1 MDGRKLLSLFLLA
14 YCLAVSIGVAEGADI
29 DITLPPGW
37 NALEPTR
44 DEVALC
50 ELRDDKDRA
59 VVLLRLRR
67 IDFGSPEEAEGFADY
82 LRNKARYDESTT
94 LLKNSDGTLA
104 GYPSIVHQVVEKTP
118 EGTLQRE
125 MSYLRLESSWYVF
138 EFSTLPE
145 DFGRLRDR
153 FAEFLRGVRIT
164 ASGGVVS
171 SPAASPG
178 AESTGTQALQ
188 AGPASPVVVREGA
201 LAFEVPREWSA
212 VPPSDPSASAYFV
225 LREGSGARAEFLFYR
240 EEFPSPVTLDTYFQA
255 VESEGQNSFKS
266 YRRLD
271 LKRTSLAG
279 LEALRLEFLF
289 TVEGNPAQLK
299 GLFYAVVTETETEG
313 YGFLFDAASSD
324 FDALLP
330 AFERILASVR
340 RETAGASS
348 PAGAHLVHQDPA
360 GLFAAPLP
368 SGATVVR
375 PIEGGT
381 LYRLPGGEELQL
393 FAVKDEATAEEVRA
407 KVAEGK
413 RAHGSS
419 VVQARGRQAQVFL
432 YSSPD
437 AAGVSRATVVVR
449 FAASGVLLVVTL
461 PAAEYGKAQEWLLP
475 FIKGFSFR

>member
-381 LYRLPGGEELQL
+381 LYRLPGGEEFQL

>member
-1 MDGRKLLSLFLLA
+1 MDGKKLLSLFLLA
-14 YCLAVSIGVAEGADI
+14 CCLAVSIGVAEGADI

-94 LLKNSDGTLA
+94 LLKNSDGILA

-118 EGTLQRE
+118 DGTLQRE

-188 AGPASPVVVREGA
+188 AGPASPAVVREGA
-201 LAFEVPREWSA
+201 LAFEVSREWSA

-240 EEFPSPVTLDTYFQA
+240 EDFPSPVTLDTYFQA
-255 VESEGQNSFKS
+255 VESEGQDSFKS

-299 GLFYAVVTETETEG
+299 GLFYAVVTETEG

-348 PAGAHLVHQDPA
+348 PAGAPLVHQDPA

-368 SGATVVR
+368 SGAVAVR

-393 FAVKDEATAEEVRA
+393 FAVKDEATAEDVRA

-419 VVQARGRQAQVFL
+419 VVQARGRKAQVFL